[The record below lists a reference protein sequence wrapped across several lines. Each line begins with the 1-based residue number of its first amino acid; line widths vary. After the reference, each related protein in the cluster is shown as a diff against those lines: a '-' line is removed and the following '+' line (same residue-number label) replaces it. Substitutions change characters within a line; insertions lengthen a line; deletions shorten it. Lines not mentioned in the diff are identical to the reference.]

1 MDDEQETREDVEETR
16 EAVEETR
23 EDVEESVRDEGAD
36 EAAVTIA
43 AIDSKL
49 DRVLASLGE
58 LKAKVD
64 GLPTFEGALEAGAVF
79 SDEPEDVTAALPTAD
94 LSDLDLSI

>member
-1 MDDEQETREDVEETR
+1 MDPEQEQEQETSEEI
-16 EAVEETR
+16 EETR
-23 EDVEESVRDEGAD
+23 EDVEESVRDEGRD

-49 DRVLASLGE
+49 DQLIAAIGE
-58 LKAKVD
+58 LIAKVD
-64 GLPTFEGALEAGAVF
+64 GLPTFEGALEDGAVF
-79 SDEPEDVTAALPTAD
+79 RDTNPGVDTTVAIPTAD

>member
-1 MDDEQETREDVEETR
+1 MDPEQEQEQEQETSEETR
-16 EAVEETR
+16 D
-23 EDVEESVRDEGAD
+23 DVEESVRDEGRD

-49 DRVLASLGE
+49 DKVIAAIGE
-58 LKAKVD
+58 LTAKVD
-64 GLPTFEGALEAGAVF
+64 GLPTFEGALEEGAVF
-79 SDEPEDVTAALPTAD
+79 RDEEDVTVALPTSD

>member
-1 MDDEQETREDVEETR
+1 MDPVQEQEQEQETSEEI
-16 EAVEETR
+16 EETR
-23 EDVEESVRDEGAD
+23 EDVEESVRDEGRD

-49 DRVLASLGE
+49 DQVIAAIGE
-58 LKAKVD
+58 LTAKVD
-64 GLPTFEGALEAGAVF
+64 SLPTFEGALEEGAVF
-79 SDEPEDVTAALPTAD
+79 RDEEDVTVALPTSD

>member
-1 MDDEQETREDVEETR
+1 MDDEQEVREDVEQSAEDL
-16 EAVEETR
+16 R
-23 EDVEESVRDEGAD
+23 EDVEESVRDEGRD
-36 EAAVTIA
+36 EAGVTIA

-49 DRVLASLGE
+49 DQVLASLGE

-79 SDEPEDVTAALPTAD
+79 RDEPEDVTAALPTAD

>member
-1 MDDEQETREDVEETR
+1 MDDEQDIREDVEQT
-16 EAVEETR
+16 ADDLR

-49 DRVLASLGE
+49 DQVIAALGE

-64 GLPTFEGALEAGAVF
+64 GLPTFEGALEEGAVF
-79 SDEPEDVTAALPTAD
+79 RDDYADVTEVALPTSD